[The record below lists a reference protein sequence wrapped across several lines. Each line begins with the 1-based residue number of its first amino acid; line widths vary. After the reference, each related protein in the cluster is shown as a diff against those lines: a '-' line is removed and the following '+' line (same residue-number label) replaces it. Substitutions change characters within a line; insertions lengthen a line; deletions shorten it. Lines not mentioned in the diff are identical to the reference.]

1 MLIKTLPVGQLETN
15 CYIVSDPDTHECAVI
30 DPGAEAN
37 TILGYIE
44 AHTLKVR
51 VILITHGHFDHTTS
65 AANIGKSTG
74 AKIYINEKDASSVIG
89 SHAFRPDNSTEYYGE
104 GDTVT
109 MGPLVFEIME
119 TPGHSEGSVTI
130 KCQNALFTGDT
141 LFKDS
146 CGRTDLPGGN
156 MDILLQSLRRL
167 YNLAGDFEVYP
178 GHMESTTLDR
188 ERRQNYYMKY
198 AVNSK

>member
-15 CYIVSDPDTHECAVI
+15 CYIISDPDTLECAVI
-30 DPGAEAN
+30 DPGAEPD
-37 TILGYIE
+37 TILSYVE
-44 AHTLKVR
+44 ALGLKVQA
-51 VILITHGHFDHTTS
+51 IFITHGHFDHTTA
-65 AANIGKSTG
+65 AANISKRTG
-74 AKIYINEKDASSVIG
+74 AKIYINKRDASGGSG
-89 SHAFRPDNSTEYYGE
+89 SHTFRPGDSTVYYGE

-109 MGPLVFEIME
+109 AGNLVFEILE

-130 KCQNALFTGDT
+130 RCQNALFTGDA

-167 YNLAGDFEVYP
+167 YNLEGDYDVYP

-188 ERRQNYYMKY
+188 ERRLNYYMKY
-198 AVNSK
+198 AVNSN